1 MPTYSDN
8 MARNY
13 GMSVR
18 ASGILDRFMETQK
31 ETLTTDQILGRCS
44 HGTDFYWGHR
54 ERQPRKIAQYFRAN
68 PKYAVLGATRPRKY
82 ILHANLK

>member
-1 MPTYSDN
+1 

-18 ASGILDRFMETQK
+18 ASGILDRFMETQN

-68 PKYAVLGATRPRKY
+68 PIYEYHYL
-82 ILHANLK
+82 LKGSHLLPTLD